1 MTLTRLSVHN
11 VRSYDLYAADIH
23 PDITLV
29 LGPNGTGKTTL
40 LEAIYVLHQGT
51 SFRGRDRD
59 MIPYE
64 RERGELK
71 LEFDQHEPRKAT
83 ISLQPDGRISKQFKV
98 GESSSGRL
106 AAKHRLPVVL
116 FEPDELRLL
125 TSSPQRRRDFM
136 DGIIGRLS
144 TTYQT
149 VLNRYARVLAQRN
162 ELLKQ
167 FNNAAGTSRKASFRG
182 RHAVSGFTP
191 ETSGGVKPF
200 LDMESH
206 IFAWDIKLAEL
217 GATIIHA
224 RINFL
229 SHANEH
235 LSRLYSGMANRSQV
249 VEARYIS
256 PYVGNGDELQQVL
269 LHQLERTRQSDALK
283 GFTSTGPHRDDME
296 LLLDTHPA
304 ASVASRGEMRTIM
317 LAFKLLE
324 VELQTKHSGQKPL
337 ILLDDVFSEL
347 DITREKALMQALRGH
362 QTIITATDLRDELKV
377 DATIINL

>member
-11 VRSYDLYAADIH
+11 VRSYDLYSADIH

-64 RERGELK
+64 KDRGELK
-71 LEFDQHEPRKAT
+71 LEFDEHEPRKAT
-83 ISLQPDGRISKQFKV
+83 ISLQPDGRIAKQFSI
-98 GESSSGRL
+98 GDTSSGRL
-106 AAKHRLPVVL
+106 PAKHRLPVVL

-144 TTYQT
+144 PTYQT

-167 FNNAAGTSRKASFRG
+167 YEHMQYQAW
-182 RHAVSGFTP
+182 
-191 ETSGGVKPF
+191 
-200 LDMESH
+200 ESH
-206 IFAWDIKLAEL
+206 MFAWDIKLAEL

-229 SHANEH
+229 KHANNR
-235 LSRLYSGMANRSQV
+235 LSRLYSDMANRAQDI
-249 VEARYIS
+249 EAKYVS
-256 PYVGNGDELQQVL
+256 PYIGNGDELQQVL
-269 LHQLERTRQSDALK
+269 LHQLERTRVSDAAK

-296 LLLDTHPA
+296 LLLDAHPA
-304 ASVASRGEMRTIM
+304 ASIASRGEMRTIM

-324 VELQTKHSGQKPL
+324 VELQTKHSGRKPL

-347 DITREKALMQALRGH
+347 DITREQALMHALKGY
-362 QTIITATDLRDELKV
+362 QTIITATDLRDELKI
-377 DATIINL
+377 DATVISLL